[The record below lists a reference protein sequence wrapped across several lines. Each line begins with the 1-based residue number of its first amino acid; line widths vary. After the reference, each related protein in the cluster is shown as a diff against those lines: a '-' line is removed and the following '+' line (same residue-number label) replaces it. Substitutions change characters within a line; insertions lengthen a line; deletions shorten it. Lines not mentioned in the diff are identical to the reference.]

1 MELLDLD
8 GVIEKGVFE
17 IPSYQRGYAW
27 QMRQLKDFWNDLEH
41 VSKLGNQFHYMHSL
55 TLRELENEF
64 ENSAFEIIDGQ
75 QRLAT
80 SLILLGLLAK
90 TTQNKDPKYSLINLE
105 PILSYKYYGLSEA
118 FRAIT
123 EEEKDLEAFKT
134 SFYAKNLIEAYAF
147 FKEKISDTPIET
159 LEKMFDAL
167 IKKMLFSVVGL
178 NDSRIDPFSSF
189 ETINNR
195 GKDLSTLELLKNRL
209 HFVAHKICEG
219 KKLEKLQQEINDT
232 YTLIYHDLRQFEDD
246 HLEGFL
252 KHFVAYYY
260 GEKGDFKKRL
270 LEMEFNAHKRYT
282 DNTNFN
288 DEYEKID
295 ELLLYLSYSSKVW
308 YFLHTLDDEELRIE
322 ITPKMRG
329 LLDKMRRLN
338 ALNDNAFLPLL
349 LSLLTIQR
357 AGKSANEQPY
367 TTKELEGLLEHLE
380 RFGFLIYVVA
390 GKNTAKNEWIEL
402 AFKAIQA
409 YRFWGD
415 KITIENLPTLE
426 ENFFNRQGNSALELL
441 EESIHSLK
449 NTEKWYKWGKALN
462 YLLYEYEL
470 HHNPETTLNFD
481 GSIESIEHI
490 LPQNPDQGYSAKEKN
505 WAKNPNIVH
514 ALGNLLL
521 MAKNANSSLS
531 NKPFD
536 EKRKEYLKG
545 SYSEKEVAKN
555 ASFGVEQIKERSEKL
570 LDFLIARYRIAELV
584 DESTIKAF
592 KNALLKTLDDASL
605 KNKGSIF
612 SASNHNKEEQAM
624 LKR

>member
-8 GVIEKGVFE
+8 RVMEKGVFE

-27 QMRQLKDFWNDLEH
+27 QKRQLKDFWNDLEH

-123 EEEKDLEAFKT
+123 EEENDLEAFKT
-134 SFYAKNLIEAYAF
+134 SFYAKNLIDAYAF
-147 FKEKISDTPIET
+147 FKEKISDTPIGT
-159 LEKMFDAL
+159 LEKMFDAP

-178 NDSRIDPFSSF
+178 NDNRIDPFSSF

-209 HFVAHKICEG
+209 HFVAHKICDG

-288 DEYEKID
+288 EEYEKID
-295 ELLLYLSYSSKVW
+295 DLLFYLSYSSKVW
-308 YFLHTLDDEELRIE
+308 NFLHTLDDEELRTE

-329 LLDKMRRLN
+329 LLEKMRRLN

-380 RFGFLIYVVA
+380 RFGFLIYGVA

-402 AFKAIQA
+402 AFMAFKA

-415 KITIENLPTLE
+415 KITIEDLPTLE
-426 ENFFNRQGNSALELL
+426 ENFFKGKYSGLELF
-441 EESIHSLK
+441 EESIHSTK
-449 NTEKWYKWGKALN
+449 NAEKKWYGVKALN

-490 LPQNPDQGYSAKEKN
+490 LPQNPNQGYSAKEKN
-505 WAKNPNIVH
+505 WAKNSNIVH

-521 MAKNANSSLS
+521 IAKNANSSLS

-570 LDFLIARYRIAELV
+570 LDFLIAHYRIAELV
-584 DESTIKAF
+584 GESAIKAF
-592 KNALLKTLDDASL
+592 KNALLKDI
-605 KNKGSIF
+605 K
-612 SASNHNKEEQAM
+612 
-624 LKR
+624 

>member
-27 QMRQLKDFWNDLEH
+27 QERQLKDFWNDLEH
-41 VSKLGNQFHYMHSL
+41 VSKLGDKFHYMHSL
-55 TLRELENEF
+55 TLRELENDF
-64 ENSAFEIIDGQ
+64 ESSAFEIIDGQ

-90 TTQNKDPKYSLINLE
+90 TTQNKDKKYSLINLE

-123 EEEKDLEAFKT
+123 EEEKDLKAFNT
-134 SFYAKNLIEAYAF
+134 SSFYAKNLIDAYAF
-147 FKEKISDTPIET
+147 FKEKISDTPIEA

-167 IKKMLFSVVGL
+167 IKKMLFSVVVL
-178 NDSRIDPFSSF
+178 NDNRIDPFSSF

-232 YTLIYHDLRQFEDD
+232 YTLIYHDLRQFEDA

-252 KHFVAYYY
+252 KHFVEYYY

-270 LEMEFNAHKRYT
+270 LEMEFNAHQRYT
-282 DNTNFN
+282 DNTNF
-288 DEYEKID
+288 DEEYEKID
-295 ELLLYLSYSSKVW
+295 DLLFYLSYSSKVW
-308 YFLHTLDDEELRIE
+308 NFLHTLDEKSITLIVDDNKKLEME
-322 ITPKMRG
+322 ITPKMRN

-338 ALNDNAFLPLL
+338 ALSDNAFLPLL

-357 AGKSANEQPY
+357 AGKSTNEQPY
-367 TTKELEGLLEHLE
+367 TTQELEGLLECLE
-380 RFGFLIYVVA
+380 RFGFLVYGVA

-402 AFKAIQA
+402 AFEAFRAFRYGEENIAIE
-409 YRFWGD
+409 
-415 KITIENLPTLE
+415 KLPTLE
-426 ENFFNRQGNSALELL
+426 KSFFNRQGNSGLELL
-441 EESIHSLK
+441 EESIHSKK
-449 NTEKWYKWGKALN
+449 NAEKWYKWGKALN

-481 GSIESIEHI
+481 SSLESIEHI

-505 WAKNPNIVH
+505 WAKNPHIVH

-521 MAKNANSSLS
+521 IAKNANSSLS

-570 LDFLIARYRIAELV
+570 LDFLIVHYRIAELV
-584 DESTIKAF
+584 GESAIKAF
-592 KNALLKTLDDASL
+592 KNASL
-605 KNKGSIF
+605 KDIK
-612 SASNHNKEEQAM
+612 
-624 LKR
+624 

>member
-1 MELLDLD
+1 MELLNLD

-27 QMRQLKDFWNDLEH
+27 QERQLKDFWNDLEH
-41 VSKLGNQFHYMHSL
+41 VSKLGDKFHYMHSL
-55 TLRELENEF
+55 TLRESENEF
-64 ENSAFEIIDGQ
+64 ESSAFEIIDGQ

-134 SFYAKNLIEAYAF
+134 SFYAKNLIDAYAF
-147 FKEKISDTPIET
+147 FKEKISDTPVGT

-167 IKKMLFSVVGL
+167 IKKMLFSVVEL
-178 NDSRIDPFSSF
+178 NDNRIDPFSSF

-209 HFVAHKICEG
+209 HFVAHKICNG
-219 KKLEKLQQEINDT
+219 QKLEKLQQEINDT
-232 YTLIYHDLRQFEDD
+232 YTLIYHDLRQFEDA
-246 HLEGFL
+246 HLESFL

-288 DEYEKID
+288 DEYERID
-295 ELLLYLSYSSKVW
+295 DLLFYLSYSSKVW
-308 YFLHTLDDEELRIE
+308 YFLHTLDEKSIALIFDDNRKLEME

-329 LLDKMRRLN
+329 LLEKMRSLN
-338 ALNDNAFLPLL
+338 ALSDNAFLPLL
-349 LSLLTIQR
+349 LSLLTIQLVGR
-357 AGKSANEQPY
+357 SANEQPY
-367 TTKELEGLLEHLE
+367 TTKELEDLLEYLE
-380 RFGFLIYVVA
+380 RFGFLVYGVA

-402 AFKAIQA
+402 AFKAF
-409 YRFWGD
+409 RLWED
-415 KITIENLPTLE
+415 KITIEDLPTLE
-426 ENFFNRQGNSALELL
+426 KNFFNRQGNSGLELL
-441 EESIHSLK
+441 EENIHSKK
-449 NTEKWYKWGKALN
+449 NTEKWYEWGKALN

-470 HHNPETTLNFD
+470 YHNPETTLKFD
-481 GSIESIEHI
+481 SSIESIEHI
-490 LPQNPDQGYSAKEKN
+490 LPQKPDQGYSAKEKS
-505 WAKNPNIVH
+505 WAKNPHIVH

-521 MAKNANSSLS
+521 IAKNANSSLS
-531 NKPFD
+531 NKPFE

-555 ASFGVEQIKERSEKL
+555 ASFGVVQIKERSEKL
-570 LDFLIARYRIAELV
+570 LDFLIASYRIAELV
-584 DESTIKAF
+584 GESAIKAF
-592 KNALLKTLDDASL
+592 KNALLKEI
-605 KNKGSIF
+605 K
-612 SASNHNKEEQAM
+612 
-624 LKR
+624 

>member
-27 QMRQLKDFWNDLEH
+27 QERQLKDFWNDLEH
-41 VSKLGNQFHYMHSL
+41 VSKLGDKFHYMHSL
-55 TLRELENEF
+55 TLRETENEL
-64 ENSAFEIIDGQ
+64 ESSAFEIIDGQ

-90 TTQNKDPKYSLINLE
+90 TTQNKDPKYYSINLE

-118 FRAIT
+118 FRAIIKG
-123 EEEKDLEAFKT
+123 EKDLEEFKT
-134 SFYAKNLIEAYAF
+134 SFYAKNLIEAYEF
-147 FKEKISDTPIET
+147 FQEKIRNLPNTT
-159 LEKMFDAL
+159 LNKLLDAL
-167 IKKMLFSVVGL
+167 TKKMLFSVVGL
-178 NDSRIDPFSSF
+178 NDNRIDPFSSF

-209 HFVAHKICEG
+209 HFVAHKICEEEY
-219 KKLEKLQQEINDT
+219 LENLQQEINDT
-232 YTLIYHDLRQFEDD
+232 YTRIYHDLRRFEDD
-246 HLEGFL
+246 RLEDFL

-260 GEKGDFKKRL
+260 GEKRDFKERL

-288 DEYEKID
+288 EEYEKID
-295 ELLLYLSYSSKVW
+295 DLLFYLSYSSKVW
-308 YFLHTLDDEELRIE
+308 NFLDTLDEKSIALIVDDNKKLEIE
-322 ITPKMRG
+322 ITPKMHN

-338 ALNDNAFLPLL
+338 ALSDNAFLPLL

-380 RFGFLIYVVA
+380 RFGFLIYGVA

-409 YRFWGD
+409 YRYGEEN
-415 KITIENLPTLE
+415 IVIENLPTLE
-426 ENFFNRQGNSALELL
+426 KNFFNRQGNSGLELL
-441 EESIHSLK
+441 EEYIHSKK
-449 NTEKWYKWGKALN
+449 NAEKWYKWGKALN

-521 MAKNANSSLS
+521 IPKNANSSLS

-536 EKRKEYLKG
+536 EKRKQYIKG

-570 LDFLIARYRIAELV
+570 LDFLIAHYRIAELV
-584 DESTIKAF
+584 NESAIKAF
-592 KNALLKTLDDASL
+592 KNASL
-605 KNKGSIF
+605 ENIK
-612 SASNHNKEEQAM
+612 
-624 LKR
+624 

>member
-1 MELLDLD
+1 MELLNLD

-27 QMRQLKDFWNDLEH
+27 QERQLKDFWNDLEH
-41 VSKLGNQFHYMHSL
+41 VSKLGDKFHYMHSL
-55 TLRELENEF
+55 TLRELENDF

-123 EEEKDLEAFKT
+123 EEEKDLERFQT
-134 SFYAKNLIEAYAF
+134 SFYAKNLIDAYAF
-147 FKEKISDTPIET
+147 FKEKISDTPMET

-178 NDSRIDPFSSF
+178 NDNRIDPFSSF

-195 GKDLSTLELLKNRL
+195 GKDLSTLELFKNRL
-209 HFVAHKICEG
+209 HFVAHKICNG
-219 KKLEKLQQEINDT
+219 QKLETLQKEINDT
-232 YTLIYHDLRQFEDD
+232 YTIIYHDFRQFEDD
-246 HLEGFL
+246 HLESFL

-282 DNTNFN
+282 YNTPFS
-288 DEYEKID
+288 DEYDKID
-295 ELLLYLSYSSKVW
+295 ELLFYLSYSSKVW
-308 YFLHTLDDEELRIE
+308 NFLHTLDEKSITLIFNDNKKLEIE
-322 ITPKMRG
+322 ITPKTHI

-338 ALNDNAFLPLL
+338 ALSDNAFLPLL
-349 LSLLTIQR
+349 LSLFTIQLV
-357 AGKSANEQPY
+357 GKHANKQPY
-367 TTKELEGLLEHLE
+367 TTKELEGLLEYLE
-380 RFGFLIYVVA
+380 RFGFLIYGVA

-402 AFKAIQA
+402 AFKAFRAFRYGEENIV
-409 YRFWGD
+409 
-415 KITIENLPTLE
+415 IENLPTLE
-426 ENFFNRQGNSALELL
+426 KSFFNRQGNSGLELL
-441 EESIHSLK
+441 EESIHSKK
-449 NTEKWYKWGKALN
+449 NTEKWYQWGKALN

-470 HHNPETTLNFD
+470 HHNPKTTLNFD
-481 GSIESIEHI
+481 SSIESIEHI
-490 LPQNPDQGYSAKEKN
+490 LPQKPDQGYSAKEKS
-505 WAKNPNIVH
+505 WAKNPHIVH

-521 MAKNANSSLS
+521 IPKNANSSLS

-584 DESTIKAF
+584 GESAIKAF
-592 KNALLKTLDDASL
+592 KNASL
-605 KNKGSIF
+605 KDI
-612 SASNHNKEEQAM
+612 E
-624 LKR
+624 

>member
-1 MELLDLD
+1 MKLLDLD

-27 QMRQLKDFWNDLEH
+27 QKEQLQDFWNDLEH

-55 TLRELENEF
+55 TLRESENEF
-64 ENSAFEIIDGQ
+64 ESSAFEIIDGQ

-90 TTQNKDPKYSLINLE
+90 TTQNKDKKYSLINLE
-105 PILSYKYYGLSEA
+105 PILSYNYYGLSEA

-134 SFYAKNLIEAYAF
+134 SFYAKNLIDAYAF
-147 FKEKISDTPIET
+147 FKEKISDTPVGT

-178 NDSRIDPFSSF
+178 NDNRIDPFSSF

-209 HFVAHKICEG
+209 HFVAHKICDG

-282 DNTNFN
+282 DNTNFD

-295 ELLLYLSYSSKVW
+295 DLLFYLSYSSKVW
-308 YFLHTLDDEELRIE
+308 NFLHTLDEKSITLIIDDNKKLEME
-322 ITPKMRG
+322 ITPKMRN
-329 LLDKMRRLN
+329 LLEKMRRLN
-338 ALNDNAFLPLL
+338 ALSDNAFLPLL

-367 TTKELEGLLEHLE
+367 TTQELEDLLEYLE
-380 RFGFLIYVVA
+380 RFGFLIYGVA

-402 AFKAIQA
+402 AFMAFKA
-409 YRFWGD
+409 YREGEGN
-415 KITIENLPTLE
+415 ITIEYIPTLE
-426 ENFFNRQGNSALELL
+426 KNFFNRQGNSALELL
-441 EESIHSLK
+441 EEYIHSKK

-481 GSIESIEHI
+481 SSIESIEHI
-490 LPQNPDQGYSAKEKN
+490 LPQKPDQGYSDKEKN
-505 WAKNPNIVH
+505 WAKNPHIVH

-521 MAKNANSSLS
+521 IPKNANSSLS

-536 EKRKEYLKG
+536 EKRKEYIKG

-555 ASFGVEQIKERSEKL
+555 ASFGVAQIKERSEKL
-570 LDFLIARYRIAELV
+570 LDFLIAHYRIAELV
-584 DESTIKAF
+584 DESAIKAF
-592 KNALLKTLDDASL
+592 KNALLKDI
-605 KNKGSIF
+605 K
-612 SASNHNKEEQAM
+612 
-624 LKR
+624 

>member
-1 MELLDLD
+1 MELLNLD
-8 GVIEKGVFE
+8 RVIEKGVFE

-27 QMRQLKDFWNDLEH
+27 QERQLKDFWNDLEH
-41 VSKLGNQFHYMHSL
+41 VSKLGDKFHYMHSL

-105 PILSYKYYGLSEA
+105 PILSYKYYGLREA

-147 FKEKISDTPIET
+147 FKEKISDTPIEA

-178 NDSRIDPFSSF
+178 NDNRIDPFSSF

-232 YTLIYHDLRQFEDD
+232 YTLIYHDLRQFEDT
-246 HLEGFL
+246 HLESFL

-282 DNTNFN
+282 DNTNFD

-295 ELLLYLSYSSKVW
+295 DLLFYLSYSSKIW
-308 YFLHTLDDEELRIE
+308 NFLHTLDEKSIALIVDDNKKLEIE
-322 ITPKMRG
+322 ITPKMRN
-329 LLDKMRRLN
+329 LLEKMRRLN
-338 ALNDNAFLPLL
+338 ALSDNAFLPLL

-367 TTKELEGLLEHLE
+367 TTKELEGLLEYLE
-380 RFGFLIYVVA
+380 RFGFLIYGVA

-415 KITIENLPTLE
+415 KITIEDLPTPE
-426 ENFFNRQGNSALELL
+426 KNFFKGKYSGLELL
-441 EESIHSLK
+441 EESIHSKK

-521 MAKNANSSLS
+521 IAKNANSSLS

-536 EKRKEYLKG
+536 EKRKQYLKG

-570 LDFLIARYRIAELV
+570 LDFLIAHYRIAELV
-584 DESTIKAF
+584 GESAIKAF
-592 KNALLKTLDDASL
+592 KNASL
-605 KNKGSIF
+605 KDIK
-612 SASNHNKEEQAM
+612 
-624 LKR
+624 

>member
-1 MELLDLD
+1 MELLNLD

-27 QMRQLKDFWNDLEH
+27 QERQLKDFWNDLEH
-41 VSKLGNQFHYMHSL
+41 VSKLGDKFHYMHSL

-64 ENSAFEIIDGQ
+64 ESSAFEIIDGQ

-90 TTQNKDPKYSLINLE
+90 ITQNKDPKYSLINLE

-123 EEEKDLEAFKT
+123 EEEDLEKFKT

-147 FKEKISDTPIET
+147 FKEKISDTPVGT

-167 IKKMLFSVVGL
+167 IKKMLFSVVEL
-178 NDSRIDPFSSF
+178 NDNRIDPFSSF

-195 GKDLSTLELLKNRL
+195 GKDLSTLELFKNRL
-209 HFVAHKICEG
+209 HFVVHKICDG
-219 KKLEKLQQEINDT
+219 KKLEKLQNEINDT
-232 YTLIYHDLRQFEDD
+232 YTRIYYDLRQFKDD

-270 LEMEFNAHKRYT
+270 LEMEFNAHQRYT
-282 DNTNFN
+282 DNTNFS
-288 DEYEKID
+288 DEYDKID
-295 ELLLYLSYSSKVW
+295 ELLFYLSYSSKVW
-308 YFLHTLDDEELRIE
+308 HFLHTLDEKSIALIFDDNRKLEME
-322 ITPKMRG
+322 ITPKMRS

-338 ALNDNAFLPLL
+338 ALSYNAFLPLL

-357 AGKSANEQPY
+357 AGKSTNEQPY
-367 TTKELEGLLEHLE
+367 TTQELESLLEYLE
-380 RFGFLIYVVA
+380 RFGFLVYGVA

-402 AFKAIQA
+402 AFKAFRA
-409 YRFWGD
+409 YRYGEEN
-415 KITIENLPTLE
+415 IVIEKLPTLE
-426 ENFFNRQGNSALELL
+426 KSFFNRQGNSALELL
-441 EESIHSLK
+441 EESIHSKK
-449 NTEKWYKWGKALN
+449 NAEKWYQWGKALN

-481 GSIESIEHI
+481 SSIESIEHI
-490 LPQNPDQGYSAKEKN
+490 LPQKPDQGYSAKEKS

-521 MAKNANSSLS
+521 IAKNANSSLS
-531 NKPFD
+531 NKPFE
-536 EKRKEYLKG
+536 EKRKQYLKG

-555 ASFGVEQIKERSEKL
+555 ASFGVAQIKERSEKL
-570 LDFLIARYRIAELV
+570 LDFLIAHYRIAELV
-584 DESTIKAF
+584 GENAIKAF
-592 KNALLKTLDDASL
+592 KNAFLKD
-605 KNKGSIF
+605 I
-612 SASNHNKEEQAM
+612 E
-624 LKR
+624 

>member
-27 QMRQLKDFWNDLEH
+27 QKEQLKDFWNDLEH

-55 TLRELENEF
+55 TLRELENDF
-64 ENSAFEIIDGQ
+64 ESSAFEIIDGQ

-105 PILSYKYYGLSEA
+105 PILSYKYYGLGEA

-134 SFYAKNLIEAYAF
+134 SFYAKNLIKAYEF
-147 FKEKISDTPIET
+147 FQEKISDTPVGT

-167 IKKMLFSVVGL
+167 IKKMLFSVVEL
-178 NDSRIDPFSSF
+178 NDNRIDPFSSF

-209 HFVAHKICEG
+209 HFVAHKICDEG
-219 KKLEKLQQEINDT
+219 DLENLQNETNDT
-232 YTLIYHDLRQFEDD
+232 YTRIYHDLGQFEDA
-246 HLEGFL
+246 HLEDFL

-260 GEKGDFKKRL
+260 GEKSKFKERL
-270 LEMEFNAHKRYT
+270 LNTAFDAHKKY
-282 DNTNFN
+282 DDLY
-288 DEYEKID
+288 DEYEKIND
-295 ELLLYLSYSSKVW
+295 LLLHLSYSSKVR

-329 LLDKMRRLN
+329 LLKKMQRLN
-338 ALNDNAFLPLL
+338 ALSENAFLPLL
-349 LSLLTIQR
+349 LSLLTIQLAVR
-357 AGKSANEQPY
+357 SGSERHY
-367 TTKELEGLLEHLE
+367 TTKELEDLLEYLE
-380 RFGFLIYVVA
+380 RFGFLIYGVA
-390 GKNTAKNEWIEL
+390 GKDTAKNEWIEL
-402 AFKAIQA
+402 AFESIQA
-409 YRFWGD
+409 CRFWGD
-415 KITIENLPTLE
+415 KITIEKLPTLE
-426 ENFFNRQGNSALELL
+426 KNFFKGKYSGLELL
-441 EESIHSLK
+441 EESIHSKK
-449 NTEKWYKWGKALN
+449 NAEKWYKWGKALN

-470 HHNPETTLNFD
+470 HHNPETTMKFD
-481 GSIESIEHI
+481 SSLESIEHI

-521 MAKNANSSLS
+521 IPKNANSSLS

-570 LDFLIARYRIAELV
+570 LDFLIAHYRIAELV
-584 DESTIKAF
+584 NENAIKSF
-592 KNALLKTLDDASL
+592 KNASL
-605 KNKGSIF
+605 KDIK
-612 SASNHNKEEQAM
+612 
-624 LKR
+624 

>member
-27 QMRQLKDFWNDLEH
+27 QERQLEDFWNDLEH

-123 EEEKDLEAFKT
+123 EEEKDLESFKT
-134 SFYAKNLIEAYAF
+134 SFYAKNLIDAYVF
-147 FKEKISDTPIET
+147 FKEKISDTSIEA

-178 NDSRIDPFSSF
+178 NDNRIDPFSSF

-209 HFVAHKICEG
+209 HFVAHKICDEED
-219 KKLEKLQQEINDT
+219 LSLQQEINDT
-232 YTLIYHDLRQFEDD
+232 YTRIYHDLRQFEDD
-246 HLEGFL
+246 RLGDFL

-270 LEMEFNAHKRYT
+270 LDTEFDAHKKYHSPY
-282 DNTNFN
+282 
-288 DEYEKID
+288 DEYEKIND
-295 ELLLYLSYSSKVW
+295 LLLYLSYSSKVW

-322 ITPKMRG
+322 ITPKMRS

-338 ALNDNAFLPLL
+338 ALSKNAFLPLL
-349 LSLLTIQR
+349 LSLLTIQLVGR
-357 AGKSANEQPY
+357 SGNERHY
-367 TTKELEGLLEHLE
+367 TTKELEDLLEYLE
-380 RFGFLIYVVA
+380 RFGFLIYGVA
-390 GKNTAKNEWIEL
+390 GKNTAKNEWIKL

-409 YRFWGD
+409 CRFWGD
-415 KITIENLPTLE
+415 KITIEDLPTLE
-426 ENFFNRQGNSALELL
+426 KNFFNEKYSGLELL
-441 EESIHSLK
+441 EESILSKK
-449 NTEKWYKWGKALN
+449 NAEKWYKWDKALN

-536 EKRKEYLKG
+536 EKRKEYIKG

-555 ASFGVEQIKERSEKL
+555 ASFGVDQIKERSEKL
-570 LDFLIARYRIAELV
+570 LDFLIAHYRIATLV
-584 DESTIKAF
+584 GESTIKAF
-592 KNALLKTLDDASL
+592 KNALLKDI
-605 KNKGSIF
+605 K
-612 SASNHNKEEQAM
+612 
-624 LKR
+624 

>member
-8 GVIEKGVFE
+8 GVMEKGVFE

-27 QMRQLKDFWNDLEH
+27 RERQLKDFWNDLEH
-41 VSKLGNQFHYMHSL
+41 VSKLGDKFHYMHSL

-90 TTQNKDPKYSLINLE
+90 TTQNKYPKYSLINLE
-105 PILSYKYYGLSEA
+105 PILPYKYYGLSEA

-134 SFYAKNLIEAYAF
+134 SFYAKNLIEAYTF

-159 LEKMFDAL
+159 LERMFDAL
-167 IKKMLFSVVGL
+167 IKKMLFSVVEL
-178 NDSRIDPFSSF
+178 NDNRIDPFSSF

-209 HFVAHKICEG
+209 HFVAHKICDEEE
-219 KKLEKLQQEINDT
+219 LENLQQEINDT
-232 YTLIYHDLRQFEDD
+232 YTRIYHDLRFFKDA
-246 HLEGFL
+246 HLEDFL

-260 GEKGDFKKRL
+260 GEKSKFKERL
-270 LEMEFNAHKRYT
+270 LNTAFDAHKKY
-282 DNTNFN
+282 DDLY
-288 DEYEKID
+288 DEYEKIND
-295 ELLLYLSYSSKVW
+295 LLLHLSYSSKVW
-308 YFLHTLDDEELRIE
+308 YFLHTLDDEELRTE
-322 ITPKMRG
+322 ITPKMRN

-338 ALNDNAFLPLL
+338 ALSENAFLPLL
-349 LSLLTIQR
+349 LSLLTIQLAVR
-357 AGKSANEQPY
+357 SGSERHY
-367 TTKELEGLLEHLE
+367 TTKELEDLLEYLE
-380 RFGFLIYVVA
+380 RFGFLVYGVA
-390 GKNTAKNEWIEL
+390 GKDTAKNEWIEL

-409 YRFWGD
+409 CRFWGD
-415 KITIENLPTLE
+415 KITIEDLPTLE
-426 ENFFNRQGNSALELL
+426 KNFFKEKYSGLELL
-441 EESIHSLK
+441 EESIHSKK
-449 NTEKWYKWGKALN
+449 NTEKWYQWGKALN

-481 GSIESIEHI
+481 GSLESIEHI
-490 LPQNPDQGYSAKEKN
+490 LPQKPDQGYSAKEKN

-521 MAKNANSSLS
+521 IPKNANSSLS

-570 LDFLIARYRIAELV
+570 LDFLIVHYRISELV
-584 DESTIKAF
+584 GESTIKAF
-592 KNALLKTLDDASL
+592 KNASL
-605 KNKGSIF
+605 KDIK
-612 SASNHNKEEQAM
+612 
-624 LKR
+624 

>member
-1 MELLDLD
+1 MELLNLD

-17 IPSYQRGYAW
+17 IHSYQRGYAW
-27 QMRQLKDFWNDLEH
+27 QERQLKDFWNDLEY
-41 VSKLGNQFHYMHSL
+41 VSKLGNKFHYMHSL
-55 TLRELENEF
+55 TLRGLENEF
-64 ENSAFEIIDGQ
+64 ESSAFEIIDGQ

-118 FRAIT
+118 FRAIM
-123 EEEKDLEAFKT
+123 EDEKDLERFQT
-134 SFYAKNLIEAYAF
+134 SFYAKNLIDAYEF
-147 FKEKISDTPIET
+147 FKEKISDTPVGT

-167 IKKMLFSVVGL
+167 IKKMLFSVVEL
-178 NDSRIDPFSSF
+178 NDNRIDPFSSF

-195 GKDLSTLELLKNRL
+195 GKDLSTLELFKNRL
-209 HFVAHKICEG
+209 HFVAHKICNG
-219 KKLEKLQQEINDT
+219 HKLETLQKEINDT
-232 YTLIYHDLRQFEDD
+232 YTIIYYDLRQLEDD

-282 DNTNFN
+282 DNTNFD
-288 DEYEKID
+288 DEYERID
-295 ELLLYLSYSSKVW
+295 DLLLYLSYSSKVW

-322 ITPKMRG
+322 ITPKMCG

-338 ALNDNAFLPLL
+338 ALSTNAFLPLL
-349 LSLLTIQR
+349 LSLLTIQLVGR
-357 AGKSANEQPY
+357 SGDERHY
-367 TTKELEGLLEHLE
+367 TTKELEYLLEYLE
-380 RFGFLIYVVA
+380 RFGFLVYGVA

-402 AFKAIQA
+402 AFKAFRA
-409 YRFWGD
+409 YRYGEEN
-415 KITIENLPTLE
+415 IVIEKLPTLE
-426 ENFFNRQGNSALELL
+426 KSFFNRQGNSALELL
-441 EESIHSLK
+441 EENIHSKK

-521 MAKNANSSLS
+521 IAKNANSSLS

-536 EKRKEYLKG
+536 EKRKQYLKG

-570 LDFLIARYRIAELV
+570 LDFLIAHYRIAELV
-584 DESTIKAF
+584 GESAIKAF
-592 KNALLKTLDDASL
+592 KNALLKDI
-605 KNKGSIF
+605 K
-612 SASNHNKEEQAM
+612 
-624 LKR
+624 

>member
-1 MELLDLD
+1 MELLNLD

-27 QMRQLKDFWNDLEH
+27 QERQLKDFWNDLEH
-41 VSKLGNQFHYMHSL
+41 VSKLGDKFHYMHSL
-55 TLRELENEF
+55 TLRELENEL
-64 ENSAFEIIDGQ
+64 EDSAFEIIDGQ

-90 TTQNKDPKYSLINLE
+90 TTKHKDPKYSLINLE

-134 SFYAKNLIEAYAF
+134 SFYAKNLIDAYAF
-147 FKEKISDTPIET
+147 FKEKISDTPVGT

-178 NDSRIDPFSSF
+178 NDNRIDPFSSF

-195 GKDLSTLELLKNRL
+195 GKNLSTLELFKNRL
-209 HFVAHKICEG
+209 HFVAHKICDG

-232 YTLIYHDLRQFEDD
+232 YTLIYHDLRHFKDD
-246 HLEGFL
+246 HLESFL

-260 GEKGDFKKRL
+260 GENSKFKERL
-270 LEMEFNAHKRYT
+270 LNTAFDAHKKYHSSY
-282 DNTNFN
+282 
-288 DEYEKID
+288 DEYEKIND
-295 ELLLYLSYSSKVW
+295 LLLYLSYSSKVW

-338 ALNDNAFLPLL
+338 ALSENAFLPLL
-349 LSLLTIQR
+349 LSLLTIQLAVR
-357 AGKSANEQPY
+357 SGSERHY
-367 TTKELEGLLEHLE
+367 TTQELEGLLEYLE
-380 RFGFLIYVVA
+380 RFGFLIYGVA
-390 GKNTAKNEWIEL
+390 GKNTAKNEWIGL

-409 YRFWGD
+409 CRFWED
-415 KITIENLPTLE
+415 KITIEDLPTLE
-426 ENFFNRQGNSALELL
+426 KNFFKGNYSGLELL
-441 EESIHSLK
+441 EESIHSKK
-449 NTEKWYKWGKALN
+449 NTEKWYRWNKALN

-470 HHNPETTLNFD
+470 YHNPETTLNFD
-481 GSIESIEHI
+481 SSIESIEHI
-490 LPQNPDQGYSAKEKN
+490 LPQKPDQGYSAKEKS

-521 MAKNANSSLS
+521 ISKNANSSLS

-536 EKRKEYLKG
+536 EKRKQYLKG

-555 ASFGVEQIKERSEKL
+555 ASFGVVQIKERSEKL
-570 LDFLIARYRIAELV
+570 LDFLIARYNIAELV
-584 DESTIKAF
+584 GESAIKAF
-592 KNALLKTLDDASL
+592 KNALLKE
-605 KNKGSIF
+605 I
-612 SASNHNKEEQAM
+612 
-624 LKR
+624 R

>member
-27 QMRQLKDFWNDLEH
+27 QERQLKDFWNDLEH
-41 VSKLGNQFHYMHSL
+41 VSKLGDKFHYMHSL
-55 TLRELENEF
+55 TLRETENEF
-64 ENSAFEIIDGQ
+64 ESGTFEIIDGQ

-134 SFYAKNLIEAYAF
+134 YFYAKNLIEAYTF
-147 FKEKISDTPIET
+147 FKEKISDTPIEA

-167 IKKMLFSVVGL
+167 IKKMLFSVVVL
-178 NDSRIDPFSSF
+178 NDSRIDPFISF

-209 HFVAHKICEG
+209 HFVVHKICDG

-232 YTLIYHDLRQFEDD
+232 YTLIYHDSRQFEDA

-260 GEKGDFKKRL
+260 GENSKFKERL

-282 DNTNFN
+282 DNTNFD

-295 ELLLYLSYSSKVW
+295 DLLFYLSYSSKVW
-308 YFLHTLDDEELRIE
+308 NFLHTLDEKSIALIVDDNKKLEMEV
-322 ITPKMRG
+322 TPKMRG
-329 LLDKMRRLN
+329 LLEKMRRLN
-338 ALNDNAFLPLL
+338 ALSDNAFLPLL
-349 LSLLTIQR
+349 LSLLTIQLV
-357 AGKSANEQPY
+357 GKSANEQPY

-380 RFGFLIYVVA
+380 RFGFLVYGVA
-390 GKNTAKNEWIEL
+390 GKKTVKNEWIEL
-402 AFKAIQA
+402 AFEAFRAFRYGEENIAIE
-409 YRFWGD
+409 
-415 KITIENLPTLE
+415 KLPTLE
-426 ENFFNRQGNSALELL
+426 KNFFNRQGNSALELL
-441 EESIHSLK
+441 EEYIHSLK

-470 HHNPETTLNFD
+470 HHNPETTLKFD

-570 LDFLIARYRIAELV
+570 LDFLIAHYRIAELV
-584 DESTIKAF
+584 GESAIKAF
-592 KNALLKTLDDASL
+592 KNASL
-605 KNKGSIF
+605 KDIK
-612 SASNHNKEEQAM
+612 
-624 LKR
+624 